1 MPLKPPL
8 QSGVHSLMVHVAVKL
23 LAALEEVRIL
33 RVLLGADSYVKQ
45 FHSLI
50 RKRHTESG
58 TVADCLGLP
67 NGQNPGL
74 HIHIGHLKF
83 HDFGRSQ
90 EKVQRKLA
98 ETS

>member
-58 TVADCLGLP
+58 TVADCLGLLY
-67 NGQNPGL
+67 GQNPGL

-83 HDFGRSQ
+83 HNFGRSQ
-90 EKVQRKLA
+90 EKVQGKFA